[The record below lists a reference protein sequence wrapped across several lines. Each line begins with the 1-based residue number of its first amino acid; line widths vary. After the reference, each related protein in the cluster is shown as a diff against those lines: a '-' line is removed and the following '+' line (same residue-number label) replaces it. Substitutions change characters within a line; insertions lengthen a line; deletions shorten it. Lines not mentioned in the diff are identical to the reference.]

1 MPTSYQ
7 TSATPRGGRRREDS
21 ENRSSSRTSH
31 EGREKFSKKVS
42 KSSEGIAPPFSDR
55 PASPAS
61 FVSSRSVPTER
72 NASSKPTG
80 LCTPSTMSLTSQ
92 RSLPYL
98 QDDASVTV
106 PATGQSPLLRPVR
119 PISTPKLVSKESSS
133 PVLTPTTKP
142 ESVNGT
148 VEPALPSPV
157 SDVSQKGRSHSPSSL
172 IEEPRT
178 LQPSVEE
185 VLDSAMPT
193 PIPALVKPSSQ
204 EPIPSVDVQPQHAP
218 KDTARQRDSKEVLN
232 TITSKASQ
240 SSSSATPVM
249 SPSMSPK
256 MHYQAV
262 APVDYGP
269 PNMSPP
275 LPQYSYPYPQTMP
288 MMPGAGPYYPNQY
301 YAAAFPPPMEQRQP
315 YDVNGGGA
323 PAMSGGDDDR
333 EQLLQK
339 VSNVL
344 PDIHRLLNEYKE
356 SRGLLSA
363 KDMLVQQAEKEY
375 EEKLTRLRIE
385 LDANKKEYEK
395 VIQSVV
401 SERAKLERE
410 AVVLHQQVADLQAL
424 AEEHGKLKTEVLAL
438 QDSQKSL
445 ETDIENLRTT
455 NEELLSS
462 KAAQEQEIQN
472 VREAHSQQIAELQK
486 QHEDHLATKERE
498 HQQVLSDQKSILSKT
513 QLDLAGLISKHANL
527 KSELENARSL
537 QNDHKTQLDAKT
549 KELEETHARHAEEI
563 DAIKKSQEEDHS
575 RALGALEAKNAKLVE
590 DHQGKEH
597 KWMQELEILRAQM
610 QANNEELEK
619 ERKEHQALKA
629 TRKDEQ
635 DRASEL
641 ARGIASWK
649 AKHAELQTEHEN
661 VDRLVQSLR
670 LVNEA
675 KPKGDNFL

>member
-21 ENRSSSRTSH
+21 ESPSSTRISH

-42 KSSEGIAPPFSDR
+42 KSSEGIAPSFSDR

-61 FVSSRSVPTER
+61 FVSSRSVPAER
-72 NASSKPTG
+72 NALPKHTG
-80 LCTPSTMSLTSQ
+80 LYTPSTMSLTSQ

-98 QDDASVTV
+98 QDDTS
-106 PATGQSPLLRPVR
+106 ATTPTIGQSPLLRPVR
-119 PISTPKLVSKESSS
+119 QVSTPRPVSKDSSS
-133 PVLTPTTKP
+133 PILTQTTKA
-142 ESVNGT
+142 ESVNEI

-157 SDVSQKGRSHSPSSL
+157 SDVSSKGRLHAQSSS

-185 VLDSAMPT
+185 VLDSAIST
-193 PIPALVKPSSQ
+193 PIPAPVKPSLQ
-204 EPIPSVDVQPQHAP
+204 EQISSVDPHPQHAP
-218 KDTARQRDSKEVLN
+218 EDTAREGDSKEVLN
-232 TITSKASQ
+232 TVASKTSQ
-240 SSSSATPVM
+240 SSPPATPVM
-249 SPSMSPK
+249 SPSISPR
-256 MHYQAV
+256 MHYQPA
-262 APVDYGP
+262 APIDYG

-275 LPQYSYPYPQTMP
+275 LPQYPYPYPPNMP
-288 MMPGAGPYYPNQY
+288 MMPGPGPYYPNQY
-301 YAAAFPPPMEQRQP
+301 YTAAFPPPMEQRQF
-315 YDVNGGGA
+315 YDANGGG
-323 PAMSGGDDDR
+323 PSAMSSSEDDR
-333 EQLLQK
+333 EHLLQK

-363 KDMLVQQAEKEY
+363 KDMLVQQAEKEH
-375 EEKLTRLRIE
+375 EEKLTHLRIE

-401 SERAKLERE
+401 SERGKLERE
-410 AVVLHQQVADLQAL
+410 AVVLHQQVADLQAV
-424 AEEHGKLKTEVLAL
+424 AEEHGKLKAEILSL

-445 ETDIENLRTT
+445 ETEIENLRAT
-455 NEELLSS
+455 NEELLS
-462 KAAQEQEIQN
+462 AQEREIQS
-472 VREAHSQQIAELQK
+472 VREAHSQQITELQK
-486 QHEDHLATKERE
+486 QHEDHLTAKEKE
-498 HQQVLSDQKSILSKT
+498 HQQALSDQKSILSKT
-513 QLDLAGLISKHANL
+513 QLDLAGLISKHATL
-527 KSELENARSL
+527 KNELENSRNL
-537 QNDHKTQLDAKT
+537 QNDHKNQLDAKT

-563 DAIKKSQEEDHS
+563 NAVKKSQEEDHG

-590 DHQGKEH
+590 DHNHKEQE
-597 KWMQELEILRAQM
+597 WTQELETLRTRM
-610 QANNEELEK
+610 QANSEDLER
-619 ERKEHQALKA
+619 ERREHQALRV
-629 TRKDEQ
+629 TRKKEQ
-635 DRASEL
+635 DQASEL

>member
-1 MPTSYQ
+1 MPS
-7 TSATPRGGRRREDS
+7 
-21 ENRSSSRTSH
+21 
-31 EGREKFSKKVS
+31 
-42 KSSEGIAPPFSDR
+42 FSDR

-72 NASSKPTG
+72 NALPKHTG
-80 LCTPSTMSLTSQ
+80 LYTPSTMSLTSQ

-98 QDDASVTV
+98 QDDTSVNL
-106 PATGQSPLLRPVR
+106 PATRQSPLLRPVR
-119 PISTPKLVSKESSS
+119 QVSTPKPVSKDSSS
-133 PVLTPTTKP
+133 PILAQTTKP
-142 ESVNGT
+142 ESVNET

-157 SDVSQKGRSHSPSSL
+157 SDVSSKGRPHAQSSL

-185 VLDSAMPT
+185 VLDGAMPT
-193 PIPALVKPSSQ
+193 PVPAPVKPSSQ
-204 EPIPSVDVQPQHAP
+204 EQIPSVDLHPQHAP
-218 KDTARQRDSKEVLN
+218 KDAARQGDSKEVLN
-232 TITSKASQ
+232 TVANKTSR
-240 SSSSATPVM
+240 SSSPATPVM
-249 SPSMSPK
+249 SPSISPR
-256 MHYQAV
+256 MHYQTV
-262 APVDYGP
+262 APIDYG

-275 LPQYSYPYPQTMP
+275 LPQYSYPYPPNMP
-288 MMPGAGPYYPNQY
+288 MMPGPGPYYPNQY
-301 YAAAFPPPMEQRQP
+301 YAAAFPPPMEQRQL
-315 YDVNGGGA
+315 YDANGGG
-323 PAMSGGDDDR
+323 PSAMSSSEDDR
-333 EQLLQK
+333 EHLLQK

-363 KDMLVQQAEKEY
+363 KDMLVQQAEKEH

-401 SERAKLERE
+401 SERGKLERE

-424 AEEHGKLKTEVLAL
+424 AEEHGKLKTEVLSL

-445 ETDIENLRTT
+445 ETDIENLRAT

-462 KAAQEQEIQN
+462 KAAQEREIQN
-472 VREAHSQQIAELQK
+472 VRETHSQQITKLQK
-486 QHEDHLATKERE
+486 QHEDHLAAKEKE
-498 HQQVLSDQKSILSKT
+498 HQQALSDQKSILSKT

-527 KSELENARSL
+527 KNELENSRNL
-537 QNDHKTQLDAKT
+537 QNDHKNQLDAKT

-563 DAIKKSQEEDHS
+563 NTVKTSQEEDHG

-590 DHQGKEH
+590 DHNRKEQE
-597 KWMQELEILRAQM
+597 WMQELETLRTQM
-610 QANNEELEK
+610 QANNEDLEK
-619 ERKEHQALKA
+619 ERIEHQALKV
-629 TRKDEQ
+629 TRKKEQ

-675 KPKGDNFL
+675 KPKGDSFL